1 MVARFIIEVSRKV
14 LINLKRSDNQKTQQY
29 TVKNVLLAVAA
40 FILLIWGG
48 YLLGTYRSL
57 ATQTDK
63 TKSSSTT
70 FVKRLPE
77 SRKNEQIDR
86 KQAVSETTSTIGNA
100 ENNEAQ
106 VSAKEQG
113 EEETEPDP
121 MSFPSNQQGTWY
133 YYSLKNERVESI
145 TIQVNEL
152 RDNETDEVLLQV
164 YSPKNAQSSDVPY
177 KAGYNKDDRFI
188 VTPWPGNAGETNIF
202 WVERNEQGE
211 TVLYNGPPQSD
222 NIASFYQTSEI
233 AQTHKDDFLGA
244 EGS

>member
-63 TKSSSTT
+63 TKSSSNT

-77 SRKNEQIDR
+77 SRRNEQIDR

-113 EEETEPDP
+113 EEETEP
-121 MSFPSNQQGTWY
+121 
-133 YYSLKNERVESI
+133 
-145 TIQVNEL
+145 
-152 RDNETDEVLLQV
+152 
-164 YSPKNAQSSDVPY
+164 
-177 KAGYNKDDRFI
+177 
-188 VTPWPGNAGETNIF
+188 
-202 WVERNEQGE
+202 
-211 TVLYNGPPQSD
+211 
-222 NIASFYQTSEI
+222 
-233 AQTHKDDFLGA
+233 H
-244 EGS
+244 